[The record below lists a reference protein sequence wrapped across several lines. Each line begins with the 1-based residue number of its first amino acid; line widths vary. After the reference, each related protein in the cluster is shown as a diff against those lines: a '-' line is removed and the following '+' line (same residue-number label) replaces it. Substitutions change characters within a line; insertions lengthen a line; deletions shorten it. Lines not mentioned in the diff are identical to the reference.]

1 MWTYHI
7 PKLLHWDVAAEGH
20 CSELIAMLKKQYWA
34 DWALWHDALFGSMH
48 CGDTGM
54 DTVATILS
62 TNWTLFKQDTH
73 TVTSPQAWTDILTL
87 PSKHYSKGGNFTVSH
102 SNLVNVTYQLVTQT
116 AATHCYSFLD
126 QSLPSYRCLGGMNP
140 SRSAVCETLRSM
152 VWHHATCYMLHSKSL
167 KSQFDASQILS
178 LNFRQS
184 YWPCLLAQ
192 MHCMVGWSHVC
203 VERQLNS
210 VPNKVAVSV
219 CPQETNLMF
228 SRVC

>member
-102 SNLVNVTYQLVTQT
+102 SNLVNVAYQLVTQT
-116 AATHCYSFLD
+116 AATHWLFISGPVSAILQMPGWD
-126 QSLPSYRCLGGMNP
+126 EPQQISSLWNTKKHGLTP
-140 SRSAVCETLRSM
+140 
-152 VWHHATCYMLHSKSL
+152 CYMLHSKSL